1 MAVGILVMLYVN
13 HPVLPEMW
21 DGIQNTHPNAAILP
35 VFPIMFVSIACGA
48 ISGFHATQSPMMARC
63 MKSEKYGRPVFYGA
77 MITEGIVAL
86 IWAAA
91 ATYFYHE
98 NGMAENNASVIVD
111 AITKSWLGSVGGILA
126 ILGVIAAPI
135 TSGDTAFRSARLIVA
150 DFMGMEQKSIRRRLY
165 ICIPMFV
172 AAIGLLPAAM
182 SHGIGSESQRP
193 LAIVIIGGLIGATF
207 FALFIFPLIV
217 EVVYERMLYD
227 KNGKL
232 LQRRI

>member
-1 MAVGILVMLYVN
+1 M
-13 HPVLPEMW
+13 
-21 DGIQNTHPNAAILP
+21 
-35 VFPIMFVSIACGA
+35 
-48 ISGFHATQSPMMARC
+48 ISDIKANLKLGPPLQEATKEGVRSC
-63 MKSEKYGRPVFYGA
+63 IRPVIMTAA
-77 MITEGIVAL
+77 M
-86 IWAAA
+86 
-91 ATYFYHE
+91 
-98 NGMAENNASVIVD
+98 
-111 AITKSWLGSVGGILA
+111 
-126 ILGVIAAPI
+126 
-135 TSGDTAFRSARLIVA
+135 
-150 DFMGMEQKSIRRRLY
+150 
-165 ICIPMFV
+165 

>member
-1 MAVGILVMLYVN
+1 MLI
-13 HPVLPEMW
+13 
-21 DGIQNTHPNAAILP
+21 GTT
-35 VFPIMFVSIACGA
+35 C
-48 ISGFHATQSPMMARC
+48 ARR
-63 MKSEKYGRPVFYGA
+63 SEAQKKV
-77 MITEGIVAL
+77 
-86 IWAAA
+86 
-91 ATYFYHE
+91 
-98 NGMAENNASVIVD
+98 NASVHLPAGYSLKWTGDFENQQRASKRLAQVVPISIAIIFIILFILFSNARD
-111 AITKSWLGSVGGILA
+111 AGLVLLNVPFAAVGGIAALLITGFNFSISA
-126 ILGVIAAPI
+126 GIGFIALFGICIQNGVIMISDIKANLKLGSSLQEATKEGVRSRIRPVIMTAA
-135 TSGDTAFRSARLIVA
+135 
-150 DFMGMEQKSIRRRLY
+150 M
-165 ICIPMFV
+165 